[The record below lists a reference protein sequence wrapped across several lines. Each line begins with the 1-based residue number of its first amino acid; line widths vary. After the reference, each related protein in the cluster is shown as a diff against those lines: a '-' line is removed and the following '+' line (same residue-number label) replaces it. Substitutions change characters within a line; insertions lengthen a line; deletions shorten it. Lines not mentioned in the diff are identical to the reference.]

1 MKAKEFLNQVKK
13 WDTIIENKMIE
24 RQQWKDIAMSTTAQ
38 GTNITINGIIQSME
52 RVQSTANPQKMADAI
67 NRYVDIEKEINQCI
81 DALVD
86 AKKEVVGVI
95 EQLATTEY
103 DILHKVY
110 VQHLTLY
117 DVADKYNKT
126 YSWVTTVHGRA
137 LKNVQNILNE
147 RG

>member
-24 RQQWKDIAMSTTAQ
+24 RQQWKDIAMSTTAT

-86 AKKEVVGVI
+86 AKKEVVSVI

>member
-95 EQLATTEY
+95 EQLAATEY

-137 LKNVQNILNE
+137 LKNVQIILDE